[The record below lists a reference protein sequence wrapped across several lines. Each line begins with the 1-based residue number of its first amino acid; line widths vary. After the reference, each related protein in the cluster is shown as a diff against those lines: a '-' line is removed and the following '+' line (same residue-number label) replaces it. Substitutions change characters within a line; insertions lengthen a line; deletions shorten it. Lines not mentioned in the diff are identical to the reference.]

1 MVLFGKEIKLE
12 TNMSPKEAK
21 LSLVLISV
29 VVVCVLGYYQIF
41 VPIMEIKKVN
51 NDIEIKKSEKLGEE
65 AKLKA
70 AKRENENR
78 LQIYNE
84 QNENYLMSKSKFD
97 QASLLNDTS
106 LKDMIAEMAEE
117 VGIKIVEVGA
127 VEVIE
132 ENEQYTKKY
141 FPYTV
146 QSDVNRL
153 GRFFY
158 WLENSNQLVT
168 FKGSPLDIQ
177 LSESGGIAGIITVK
191 MKVGAYFNEVNLKE
205 EKPLEEGKGEANE

>member
-41 VPIMEIKKVN
+41 IPIMEIKKVN

>member
-1 MVLFGKEIKLE
+1 MVLFGKEIKLDA
-12 TNMSPKEAK
+12 NMSPKEAK
-21 LSLVLISV
+21 LLLVFISV
-29 VVVCVLGYYQIF
+29 LVVGLLGYFQMV
-41 VPIMEIKKVN
+41 VPVLEIKKVN
-51 NDIEIKKSEKLGEE
+51 NEIEMKKSEKLGEE

-70 AKRENENR
+70 AQREYESR
-78 LQIYNE
+78 LQMYNE

-97 QASLLNDTS
+97 QASLVNDTS

-117 VGIKIVEVGA
+117 VGVKIVEVGA

-132 ENEQYTKKY
+132 ENEQFTKKY

-153 GRFFY
+153 GRLFY

-168 FKGSPLDIQ
+168 FKGSPLEIQ
-177 LSESGGIAGIITVK
+177 LTESAGIAGIVTVK

-205 EKPLEEGKGEANE
+205 EKGIEESKGEANE